1 MSTVDQILM
10 WLLVFASFLGGISVG
25 IFIVVCWKGLRDEL
39 NEIAE
44 REENNER

>member
-10 WLLVFASFLGGISVG
+10 WLLVFAAFVCGISTG
-25 IFIVVCWKGLRDEL
+25 IFMVACWKGLRDEL

-44 REENNER
+44 REEKNER